1 VPSIMNL
8 LPYLWD
14 QSENQKV
21 FRASVLASLQ
31 NLVGVREIWKSSD
44 GRLWVSEALIIM
56 RLLFG
61 LLPLAQIPI
70 SRWHLLEMALICRRS
85 SVTYSK
91 MHSIFGKKQ
100 LRMLRQKSKI
110 KNPSQ
115 ALNTISWVSSPE
127 PLNVSNL
134 EVRI

>member
-1 VPSIMNL
+1 MNL

-70 SRWHLLEMALICRRS
+70 SR
-85 SVTYSK
+85 
-91 MHSIFGKKQ
+91 
-100 LRMLRQKSKI
+100 
-110 KNPSQ
+110 
-115 ALNTISWVSSPE
+115 
-127 PLNVSNL
+127 
-134 EVRI
+134 